1 MALFLSTFVNRID
14 RKGRVSVP
22 ATFRAA
28 LGGQSFQGIVAFP
41 SFRDSYEAIEACGME
56 RMERLSASLDRLNP
70 FSDQYDEF
78 ASVIF
83 GASVQLPFDGEGRIS
98 LPEQLIAHAGVAER
112 VAFVG
117 RGATFQMW
125 EPGAFEAFQGSA
137 RARARENRSA
147 LELLPEGGPR
157 GGTEGGGG
165 GGE

>member
-1 MALFLSTFVNRID
+1 MALFLSTFINRID

-28 LGGQSFQGIVAFP
+28 LGGQSFQGIVSFP
-41 SFRDSYEAIEACGME
+41 SFRESYQAIEACGMD

-70 FSDQYDEF
+70 FSDQYDDF

-83 GASVQLPFDGEGRIS
+83 GASVQLPFDGEGRVS
-98 LPEQLIAHAGVAER
+98 LPEQLIAHAGVSER

-125 EPGAFEAFQGSA
+125 EPAAFDAFQGTAHS
-137 RARARENRSA
+137 RARENRSA
-147 LELLPEGGPR
+147 LELLPH
-157 GGTEGGGG
+157 G
-165 GGE
+165 GGEGTDGGGA